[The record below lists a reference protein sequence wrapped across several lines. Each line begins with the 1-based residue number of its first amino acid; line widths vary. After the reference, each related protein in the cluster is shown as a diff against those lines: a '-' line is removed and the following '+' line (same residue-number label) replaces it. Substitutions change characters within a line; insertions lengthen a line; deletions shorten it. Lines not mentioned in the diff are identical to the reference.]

1 MTRQRWSGLPGPLS
15 LVLVGLGT
23 KRRTFRRRFTGMPLT
38 CSGPSG
44 SRYRKRGMYLM
55 QIRSSVQHMA
65 ALMELQLTANDHK
78 GGWQSV
84 TEYSLY
90 HRLLE
95 EVAELYEALFTR
107 RNIGKEAADIA
118 NYAMMIADVTGELR
132 NVPQQVQEES
142 YD

>member
-1 MTRQRWSGLPGPLS
+1 
-15 LVLVGLGT
+15 
-23 KRRTFRRRFTGMPLT
+23 
-38 CSGPSG
+38 
-44 SRYRKRGMYLM
+44 M